1 MNKTPAI
8 RVSIIVAVT
17 ERPEPLAPFYAEYAT
32 VLKAAG
38 LAFEW
43 IVVAAASERQLLD
56 ELKPLIAAGEPIQC
70 FESANNI
77 GETAL
82 LRSVLPFCQ
91 GEIIV
96 TLPAYRRV
104 LPEAILSIVAKL
116 DDQNDLVT
124 ARREVPGRPATMPL
138 QRRVAHALI
147 RSAIGGAFNDLG
159 SGVRAFR
166 SDVIRQLPL
175 YGEFSRFLPLFAMR
189 DGFRTVELPV
199 PQHPLDVRTRVYSPG
214 IYLRRL
220 LDLFAVFFLVRFRE
234 KPLRFFGLT
243 GGLTSLVGFVLL
255 AVLAVQRFAGQ
266 PLADRPLLVLSV
278 LLVVLGVQGVALGLV
293 GEIIVHASVRR
304 GVTYRLAP
312 RGGR

>member
-1 MNKTPAI
+1 MNSSAPI

-17 ERPEPLAPFYAEYAT
+17 ERPEPLAPFYEEYAA
-32 VLKAAG
+32 VLKRAG

-43 IVVAAASERQLLD
+43 IVVAAALERGLLD
-56 ELKPLIAAGEPIQC
+56 DLKPLIAAGEPVRC
-70 FESANNI
+70 FEAANNI

-91 GEIIV
+91 GEIVV

-104 LPEAILSIVAKL
+104 LPEGILALIARI
-116 DDQNDLVT
+116 DDNQDLVT
-124 ARREVPGRPATMPL
+124 ARREVPGQSAREPI
-138 QRRVAHALI
+138 QRRIAHALI
-147 RSAIGGAFNDLG
+147 RSAIGGSFHDLG

-166 SDVIRQLPL
+166 VDVIRQLPL
-175 YGEFSRFLPLFAMR
+175 YGEFSRFLPLFALR
-189 DGFRTVELPV
+189 DGFRTLELGV
-199 PQHPLDVRTRVYSPG
+199 PQHPMDVRTRVYSPG
-214 IYLRRL
+214 IYVRRL
-220 LDLFAVFFLVRFRE
+220 LDLFAVYFLVRFRE

-243 GGLTSLVGFVLL
+243 GGLTSLVGFALL
-255 AVLAVQRFAGQ
+255 AVLAVQRAMGQ

-278 LLVVLGVQGVALGLV
+278 LLVVLGVQGIALGLV

-312 RGGR
+312 RWGR